1 MGQWLLLYEVA
12 ASRAATED
20 QGYASA
26 DFSGPSGIAFAVDPN
41 RLRNLAMGWIIFIAL
56 LLLYVLGLLVFHAS
70 GAVHILPFVA
80 IAVIVTDWVL
90 KRKYRGRS

>member
-1 MGQWLLLYEVA
+1 
-12 ASRAATED
+12 
-20 QGYASA
+20 
-26 DFSGPSGIAFAVDPN
+26 
-41 RLRNLAMGWIIFIAL
+41 MGWIIFIAL

-80 IAVIVTDWVL
+80 IAVIATDWVL